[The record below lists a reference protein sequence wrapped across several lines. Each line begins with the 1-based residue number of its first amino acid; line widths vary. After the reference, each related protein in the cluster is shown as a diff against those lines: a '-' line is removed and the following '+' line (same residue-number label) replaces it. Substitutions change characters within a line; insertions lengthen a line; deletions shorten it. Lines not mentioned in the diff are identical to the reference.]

1 MGFSGKRIV
10 VAGGGSGIG
19 AASSRRLAQ
28 HGVAVVISDILPV
41 TVPVGVAGRLLKGFR
56 LMIGC
61 DAGLHAFEERYR
73 GRRNSFV

>member
-28 HGVAVVISDILPV
+28 DGVAVVIGDILPV
-41 TVPVGVAGRLLKGFR
+41 TEPVGVAGRLLKDF
-56 LMIGC
+56 
-61 DAGLHAFEERYR
+61 A
-73 GRRNSFV
+73 